1 MKTDLRLGL
10 DFGAVKI
17 GGGAIF
23 AEEVLDKKDADEG
36 KKPSRFVIPVFS
48 FAFGVPITENL
59 RFDAN
64 LLSLSM
70 PFSRIT
76 LSYLF

>member
-1 MKTDLRLGL
+1 MKSRLGL

-23 AEEVLDKKDADEG
+23 AEEVRDDNDP
-36 KKPSRFVIPVFS
+36 PSSFVLPVFS
-48 FAFGVPITENL
+48 FAFGLPVTENL